1 MEILK
6 NFKEK
11 LIENEKSKN
20 TIESYI
26 RDVKQFL
33 FWNNEAVNNIDKSLI
48 KEYTKYL
55 QDKNLTIK
63 TVNRKLVSVNQFIEF
78 LNDEEVLPAPIIVKV
93 KQLKVENQNFI
104 DDMLDNNDVIRII
117 NASNKNN
124 DIRATT
130 LFYTMFYTGARVSE
144 VLQIKATDIN
154 KDSITIKGKG
164 NKYREL
170 LIPKKLKVQ
179 WLKYMEVRNN
189 TSEYLFTGT
198 RGAINRQTV
207 HNLIKLYT
215 GKARGINKSIA
226 HAHAFRHLYAQN
238 LATLGVAPVVI
249 SQLLGHTLNITGLY
263 MQISKK
269 DLLKVINQLDLE
281 PKKNKKK
288 K

>member
-1 MEILK
+1 
-6 NFKEK
+6 
-11 LIENEKSKN
+11 
-20 TIESYI
+20 
-26 RDVKQFL
+26 
-33 FWNNEAVNNIDKSLI
+33 
-48 KEYTKYL
+48 
-55 QDKNLTIK
+55 
-63 TVNRKLVSVNQFIEF
+63 
-78 LNDEEVLPAPIIVKV
+78 
-93 KQLKVENQNFI
+93 
-104 DDMLDNNDVIRII
+104 MLDNNDVIRII

-144 VLQIKATDIN
+144 VLQIKASDIN

-170 LIPKKLKVQ
+170 LIPKKLKTQ

-189 TSEYLFTGT
+189 ASEYLFTGT

-215 GKARGINKSIA
+215 GKARGINKGIA

>member
-6 NFKEK
+6 SFKEK

-55 QDKNLTIK
+55 QDKNLAIK

-78 LNDEEVLPAPIIVKV
+78 INDEEVLSAPIIVKV

-104 DDMLDNNDVIRII
+104 NDMLDNNDVIRII
-117 NASNKNN
+117 NASNKAH

-144 VLQIKATDIN
+144 VLQIKASDIN

-189 TSEYLFTGT
+189 TSEYLFTGI

-281 PKKNKKK
+281 PKKNKRK
-288 K
+288 

>member
-6 NFKEK
+6 DFEKK

-33 FWNNEAVNNIDKSLI
+33 FWNKEEVNNIDKSLI

-55 QDKNLTIK
+55 QDKNLAIK

-78 LNDEEVLPAPIIVKV
+78 LNNEEILSSPITIKV

-104 DDMLDNNDVIRII
+104 NDMLENNDVIRII
-117 NASNKNN
+117 NASNKAN

-189 TSEYLFTGT
+189 TSEYLFTGI

-281 PKKNKKK
+281 SKKNKRK
-288 K
+288 

>member
-1 MEILK
+1 M
-6 NFKEK
+6 
-11 LIENEKSKN
+11 
-20 TIESYI
+20 
-26 RDVKQFL
+26 
-33 FWNNEAVNNIDKSLI
+33 
-48 KEYTKYL
+48 YL
-55 QDKNLTIK
+55 N
-63 TVNRKLVSVNQFIEF
+63 
-78 LNDEEVLPAPIIVKV
+78 
-93 KQLKVENQNFI
+93 
-104 DDMLDNNDVIRII
+104 
-117 NASNKNN
+117 
-124 DIRATT
+124 
-130 LFYTMFYTGARVSE
+130 E
-144 VLQIKATDIN
+144 VLQIKASDIN

-281 PKKNKKK
+281 SKKNKRK
-288 K
+288 

>member
-1 MEILK
+1 
-6 NFKEK
+6 
-11 LIENEKSKN
+11 
-20 TIESYI
+20 
-26 RDVKQFL
+26 
-33 FWNNEAVNNIDKSLI
+33 
-48 KEYTKYL
+48 
-55 QDKNLTIK
+55 
-63 TVNRKLVSVNQFIEF
+63 
-78 LNDEEVLPAPIIVKV
+78 
-93 KQLKVENQNFI
+93 
-104 DDMLDNNDVIRII
+104 
-117 NASNKNN
+117 
-124 DIRATT
+124 
-130 LFYTMFYTGARVSE
+130 MFYTGARVSE
-144 VLQIKATDIN
+144 VLQIKASDIN

-170 LIPKKLKVQ
+170 LIPKKLKTQ

>member
-6 NFKEK
+6 DFEKK

-33 FWNNEAVNNIDKSLI
+33 FWNKEEVNNIDKSLI

-55 QDKNLTIK
+55 QDKNLAIK

-78 LNDEEVLPAPIIVKV
+78 INDEEVLPAPIIVKV

-104 DDMLDNNDVIRII
+104 NDMLDNNDVIRII

-144 VLQIKATDIN
+144 VLQIKASDIN

-189 TSEYLFTGT
+189 TSEYLFTGI
-198 RGAINRQTV
+198 RGVINRQTV

-281 PKKNKKK
+281 SKKNKRK
-288 K
+288 

>member
-6 NFKEK
+6 DFEKK

-33 FWNNEAVNNIDKSLI
+33 FWNKEEVNNIDKSLI

-55 QDKNLTIK
+55 QDKNLAIK

-78 LNDEEVLPAPIIVKV
+78 INDEEILSSPITIKV

-104 DDMLDNNDVIRII
+104 EDMLENNDVIRII
-117 NASNKNN
+117 NASNKAN

-144 VLQIKATDIN
+144 VLQIKASDIN

-189 TSEYLFTGT
+189 TSEYLFTGI
-198 RGAINRQTV
+198 RGVINRQTV

-281 PKKNKKK
+281 PKKNKRK
-288 K
+288 

>member
-1 MEILK
+1 
-6 NFKEK
+6 
-11 LIENEKSKN
+11 
-20 TIESYI
+20 
-26 RDVKQFL
+26 
-33 FWNNEAVNNIDKSLI
+33 
-48 KEYTKYL
+48 
-55 QDKNLTIK
+55 
-63 TVNRKLVSVNQFIEF
+63 
-78 LNDEEVLPAPIIVKV
+78 
-93 KQLKVENQNFI
+93 
-104 DDMLDNNDVIRII
+104 MLDNNDVIRII
-117 NASNKNN
+117 NASNKAN

-144 VLQIKATDIN
+144 VLQIKASDIN

-269 DLLKVINQLDLE
+269 DLLKVINQLNLE
-281 PKKNKKK
+281 PKKNKRK
-288 K
+288 

>member
-1 MEILK
+1 MSR
-6 NFKEK
+6 EK
-11 LIENEKSKN
+11 
-20 TIESYI
+20 TIDGI
-26 RDVKQFL
+26 
-33 FWNNEAVNNIDKSLI
+33 
-48 KEYTKYL
+48 
-55 QDKNLTIK
+55 DKNLTIK

-78 LNDEEVLPAPIIVKV
+78 INDEEVLSAPIIVKV

-104 DDMLDNNDVIRII
+104 NDMLDNNDVIRII
-117 NASNKNN
+117 NASNKAN

-144 VLQIKATDIN
+144 VLQIKASDIN

-281 PKKNKKK
+281 PKKNKRK
-288 K
+288 

>member
-1 MEILK
+1 
-6 NFKEK
+6 
-11 LIENEKSKN
+11 
-20 TIESYI
+20 
-26 RDVKQFL
+26 
-33 FWNNEAVNNIDKSLI
+33 
-48 KEYTKYL
+48 
-55 QDKNLTIK
+55 
-63 TVNRKLVSVNQFIEF
+63 
-78 LNDEEVLPAPIIVKV
+78 
-93 KQLKVENQNFI
+93 
-104 DDMLDNNDVIRII
+104 MLDNNDVIRII

-144 VLQIKATDIN
+144 VLQIKASDIN

-269 DLLKVINQLDLE
+269 DLLKVINQLNLE
-281 PKKNKKK
+281 PKKNKRK
-288 K
+288 